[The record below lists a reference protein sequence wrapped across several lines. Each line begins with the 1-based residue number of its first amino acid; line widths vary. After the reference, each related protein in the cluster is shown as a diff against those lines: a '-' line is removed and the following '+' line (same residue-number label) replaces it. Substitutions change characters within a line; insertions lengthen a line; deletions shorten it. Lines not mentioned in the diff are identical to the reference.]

1 MTPQL
6 LTLWA
11 FSLLMLAVAVA
22 CIIVVGYV
30 TFKVLCSIKEK
41 GLQAISDWFVGHSWG
56 EKKMFELISYCIIG
70 GCLIWTLGLVL
81 YLCIESVQGMAE
93 LEEILR
99 QHARKEW

>member
-22 CIIVVGYV
+22 CTIVVGYV

-41 GLQAISDWFVGHSWG
+41 GLQVISDWFVGRTG
-56 EKKMFELISYCIIG
+56 EK
-70 GCLIWTLGLVL
+70 
-81 YLCIESVQGMAE
+81 
-93 LEEILR
+93 
-99 QHARKEW
+99 